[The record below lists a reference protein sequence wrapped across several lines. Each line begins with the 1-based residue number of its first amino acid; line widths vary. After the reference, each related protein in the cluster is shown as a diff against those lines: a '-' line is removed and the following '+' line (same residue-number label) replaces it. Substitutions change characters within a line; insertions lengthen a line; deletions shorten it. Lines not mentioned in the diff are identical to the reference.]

1 MELKKGY
8 QKTEI
13 GVIPQDW
20 DSIHL
25 SNLCRSI
32 CDGTHFTPTYV
43 SNGIPFYSVENITA
57 NDFVNTKFISEA
69 EHALLIKRCKP
80 ERGDIL
86 MTRITAGII
95 GDTKLLDWDVNAS
108 IYVSLALLKP
118 NNYVASEFLYR
129 YTKSSAFIRDVERRA
144 LINATPKKIN
154 MSEIGT
160 IPIPVPSN
168 KAEQKIIAASLS
180 DADELVIGL
189 SKLIAKKRNIKQATM
204 QQLLTGKTRLS
215 GFNEKWDIKQLG
227 DVAHIKTG
235 SRNNEDKVADGQYPF
250 FVRSDS
256 IERINTFS
264 YECEAILVPG
274 EGRIGD
280 IFHYINGRFDAHQRV
295 YVISQFKNEVLG
307 QYIHLYM
314 SQNFGNWAMQN
325 SVKATVD
332 SLRLPT
338 FQTFEMLF
346 PPTAAEQ
353 LAIIKVISDIENE
366 IAALEKRLEKTRML
380 KQGMMQE
387 LLTGRIRLV

>member
-1 MELKKGY
+1 MELKVGY
-8 QKTEI
+8 KKTES

-25 SNLCRSI
+25 SNLCHSI
-32 CDGTHFTPTYV
+32 CDGTHFTPKYV
-43 SNGIPFYSVENITA
+43 SSGVPFYSVENVTA
-57 NDFVNTKFISEA
+57 NDFVNTKFISEP
-69 EHALLIKRCKP
+69 EHALLTKRCKP

-86 MTRITAGII
+86 MTRVTAGII

-118 NNYVASEFLYR
+118 NDYVSPEFLYR
-129 YTKSSAFIRDVERRA
+129 YTKSSAFVKDVERRA
-144 LINATPKKIN
+144 LVNATPKKIN
-154 MSEIGT
+154 MGEIGT

-168 KAEQKIIAASLS
+168 KTEQKLIANALS
-180 DADELVIGL
+180 DIDAIIESF
-189 SKLIAKKRNIKQATM
+189 SKLITKKSDIKKAAM

-215 GFNEKWDIKQLG
+215 GFSGSWSIKRLG
-227 DVAHIKTG
+227 DAAHIKTG
-235 SRNNEDKVADGQYPF
+235 NRNNEEKVEDGKYPF

-264 YECEAILVPG
+264 HDCEAILVPG
-274 EGRIGD
+274 EGRIGE
-280 IFHYINGRFDAHQRV
+280 IFHYINGRFDVHQRV
-295 YVISQFKNEVLG
+295 YVISQFKDDVLG
-307 QYIHLYM
+307 QYVYLYM

-338 FQTFEMLF
+338 FQTFEILF
-346 PPTAAEQ
+346 PPTVSEQ
-353 LAIIKVISDIENE
+353 LAIAQVISDMDNGIS
-366 IAALEKRLEKTRML
+366 ALEKRLEKIRML

-387 LLTGRIRLV
+387 LLTGKIRLV